1 MASAG
6 LYASLHL
13 APDRYPCQHPTTQF
27 FTGWMPFLPPNQQ
40 RKSTEGY
47 LQLCW
52 YISTFGYV
60 LKCTWIVKRP
70 RLMASGRRRRSRTIM
85 TTSLRLQSHLL
96 RSAVA
101 LQLLPCD
108 IILHVTST
116 GLSVTGKYVCS
127 LLLKFIIMIVCH
139 SFLKLCLLY
148 IGCCKV
154 SSRDFGACQFWFCSF
169 VAVCNKL
176 VAHFSLLMDV

>member
-1 MASAG
+1 
-6 LYASLHL
+6 
-13 APDRYPCQHPTTQF
+13 
-27 FTGWMPFLPPNQQ
+27 
-40 RKSTEGY
+40 
-47 LQLCW
+47 
-52 YISTFGYV
+52 
-60 LKCTWIVKRP
+60 
-70 RLMASGRRRRSRTIM
+70 M

-139 SFLKLCLLY
+139 SGEVLAWLSVWN
-148 IGCCKV
+148 KV
-154 SSRDFGACQFWFCSF
+154 QTCIWLS
-169 VAVCNKL
+169 
-176 VAHFSLLMDV
+176 